1 MEFKIYLTLIVLGN
15 RPSGCYSEAASVK
28 SKFLNST
35 MNTVIFKT
43 KLIAMHL
50 TPDCIKIPKL

>member
-28 SKFLNST
+28 ST